1 MLTER
6 DGTDIRSRD
15 PSGDAGIG
23 EVIVGY
29 RSGVTV
35 LALVGEHDMSSADRL
50 SATIREH
57 ADLGRG
63 VVIVLSE
70 TEFIDSRIVQQLFR
84 GDIELLKKGRRLVIQ
99 NDPDSTVE
107 HVLELSGVRA
117 HLVCSDTLDE
127 AVQLASQCYDEQ

>member
-15 PSGDAGIG
+15 RSGDAGIG
-23 EVIVGY
+23 EVIAGY
-29 RSGVTV
+29 RGGVTV
-35 LALVGEHDMSSADRL
+35 LALVG
-50 SATIREH
+50 EH

-117 HLVCSDTLDE
+117 QLVCSDTLDE